1 MTEEQLYLFDV
12 AGYLVV
18 EDVLSYDHC
27 ERLIEALH
35 EVEDARRDQLP
46 TGVSHREPELGEI
59 SVGDLPSMGPLF
71 ADLIDLPPVIDVLTR
86 IIGPQLRLE
95 IAYALIRRK
104 GFGGLSLHG
113 GGGGVDPH
121 FMYHYFN
128 GQVFAG
134 HSVVAFNLTDVSE
147 EEGGFIC
154 VPGSHNS
161 HFPTPHDLSDFSD
174 GKVDTSVL
182 RSVPCKAGSVVIF
195 PEALAHGAL
204 PWNKD
209 HDRVNLFY
217 KYNHAGMKWRGFWPS
232 KEALEQ
238 MMPAQRLFYSEV
250 SADSRKE
257 RVIHPGR

>member
-12 AGYLVV
+12 AGYLAV
-18 EDVLSYDHC
+18 EDVLSRDHC

-35 EVEDARRDQLP
+35 EVEGTPSDQLP

-59 SVGDLPSMGPLF
+59 SVGDLPTMGPLF

-113 GGGGVDPH
+113 GGDGVDPH
-121 FMYHYFN
+121 FMYRHFN

-154 VPGSHNS
+154 VPGSHNA
-161 HFPTPHDLSDFSD
+161 HFPIPKGMGAFEHGRIDNPA
-174 GKVDTSVL
+174 V
-182 RSVPCKAGSVVIF
+182 RSVPCRAGSVIIF
-195 PEALAHGAL
+195 TEALAHGAA
-204 PWNKD
+204 PWNSD
-209 HDRVNLFY
+209 RDRVNLFY
-217 KYNHAGMKWRGFWPS
+217 KYNHVGMKWRGYWPA
-232 KEALEQ
+232 KEALER
-238 MMPAQRLFYSEV
+238 MTPAQRLFYSEV
-250 SADSRKE
+250 AADPRRE
-257 RVIHPGR
+257 RTVHPGR